1 MSKYAALDTRI
12 VNAVR
17 RSACSFDELTRTS
30 SVIAEAET
38 FYSNRVDRE
47 RLIDR
52 RLQHLRKYGLI
63 EHRDGYWRPVRCV

>member
-12 VNAVR
+12 VNAIR
-17 RSACSFDELTRTS
+17 RSPCSFEELIRMT
-30 SVIAEAET
+30 SVISEADP

-52 RLQHLRKYGLI
+52 RLQHLRKAGLI
-63 EHRDGYWRPVRCV
+63 RFEHGYWRPVRRV